1 VARVNPLA
9 LFLLIAALAFQLKMV
24 LPYTFIWKKQVKQ
37 VSKDQLNPDQ
47 QISVSRMRPDGEMEE
62 ITMTLRER
70 LDELEAEAKQ
80 AEQDTLAAQ
89 TAISC
94 ALQFGNN

>member
-1 VARVNPLA
+1 
-9 LFLLIAALAFQLKMV
+9 
-24 LPYTFIWKKQVKQ
+24 
-37 VSKDQLNPDQ
+37 
-47 QISVSRMRPDGEMEE
+47 MRPDGEVEE

-80 AEQDTLAAQ
+80 AQQDTLAAQ

-94 ALQFGNN
+94 ALQFGE

>member
-1 VARVNPLA
+1 M
-9 LFLLIAALAFQLKMV
+9 Q
-24 LPYTFIWKKQVKQ
+24 
-37 VSKDQLNPDQ
+37 NPDQ
-47 QISVSRMRPDGEMEE
+47 HISVTRYDPDGNPEE

-80 AEQDTLAAQ
+80 AQQDTIAAQ

-94 ALQFGNN
+94 ALQFGE